1 MATIDLGKIKLV
13 WRGTYAGGTAYAVD
27 DVVGHTDGGL
37 TSSFICT
44 TASTGNAPST
54 GGTVHGSWAYLAKGG
69 AAGTNGTDV
78 GTVITTAGDLLYRD
92 GSGLQRLAKG
102 TASQVLT
109 MNSGA
114 TAPEWAAAD
123 TSPTTTEGDIIYR
136 GGSADVRL
144 AKGTAGQFL
153 KMNSG
158 ASAPEW
164 SSSVAGVV
172 KKIHYAEFGTRTA
185 GNNSA
190 ANQDHFDWGS
200 FTVLDAANNSLFV
213 TAVVP
218 INSENQNWAGYG
230 LRFAGS
236 SINVDTFGLGT
247 SYNSNTSYMGMM
259 NCQFVLP
266 ANTLN
271 NNGGWTVYFRTQTT
285 SSEPDIFCPNSSD
298 DSRLGTQTKATLTMI
313 EYKN

>member
-114 TAPEWAAAD
+114 TAPEWATAAAGGLD
-123 TSPTTTEGDIIYR
+123 YNSNNGGTQNVWYSLTSSTVT
-136 GGSADVRL
+136 V
-144 AKGTAGQFL
+144 
-153 KMNSG
+153 
-158 ASAPEW
+158 
-164 SSSVAGVV
+164 SSS
-172 KKIHYAEFGTRTA
+172 T
-185 GNNSA
+185 
-190 ANQDHFDWGS
+190 W
-200 FTVLDAANNSLFV
+200 
-213 TAVVP
+213 TAVVSLTLP
-218 INSENQNWAGYG
+218 TLSSAKRYWVTFTEDRREENWSACSGRYMQSSDNGSNWTRMGESGENYDPTGNVQGASGNNFYHSPCASYLLSYGNGDTPKFQIEGYKFGNSNPYRSGGQGG
-230 LRFAGS
+230 
-236 SINVDTFGLGT
+236 
-247 SYNSNTSYMGMM
+247 YNSIVAVEVGN
-259 NCQFVLP
+259 
-266 ANTLN
+266 
-271 NNGGWTVYFRTQTT
+271 
-285 SSEPDIFCPNSSD
+285 
-298 DSRLGTQTKATLTMI
+298 
-313 EYKN
+313 

>member
-1 MATIDLGKIKLV
+1 MATIDLGKIKIN
-13 WRGTYAGGTAYAVD
+13 WKGTYAGGTAYVVD
-27 DVVGHTDGGL
+27 DAVEYTDGSV

-44 TASTGNAPST
+44 TASTGNAPSS
-54 GGTVHGSWAYLAKGG
+54 GGTVHGSWDYLAKG
-69 AAGTNGTDV
+69 AQATP
-78 GTVITTAGDLLYRD
+78 TTTRGDLIYRAASAD
-92 GSGLQRLAKG
+92 ARLAKG
-102 TASQVLT
+102 TTGHYLRQGTNDPYWDAVS
-109 MNSGA
+109 
-114 TAPEWAAAD
+114 